1 MGISVN
7 LVISLC
13 VFLFCFQ
20 QGVGLAFLVVLVV
33 FSFRWFVGSNGWSS
47 ANLFI
52 RAFIPS
58 GAVGRGFTRQP
69 GGSKKCTTWHTPLPT
84 PAASIEP
91 CSILNAHTTSC
102 LLHQRGKK
110 ELARNKLPYCK
121 KEGRCFP
128 LDPFKEGNTTPRVAA
143 RTRGRDLQVLG
154 RFPPPLFQYLKPTC
168 SYTSPSHYYHA
179 LQSWTPRHGTS
190 TFTLPCL
197 ATTPP
202 DMASYACLMYI
213 PCLLLLI
220 HIRLCAVDN
229 CVYVNNNNTTR
240 LVSCT

>member
-110 ELARNKLPYCK
+110 ELARTKLLTLKKRDAASHWIHSRKETQLRALLQGREAATCK
-121 KEGRCFP
+121 RLAASLP
-128 LDPFKEGNTTPRVAA
+128 PF
-143 RTRGRDLQVLG
+143 
-154 RFPPPLFQYLKPTC
+154 F
-168 SYTSPSHYYHA
+168 
-179 LQSWTPRHGTS
+179 S
-190 TFTLPCL
+190 T
-197 ATTPP
+197 
-202 DMASYACLMYI
+202 
-213 PCLLLLI
+213 
-220 HIRLCAVDN
+220 
-229 CVYVNNNNTTR
+229 
-240 LVSCT
+240 